1 MVVGIVVALIW
12 WPFLEL
18 LALAGILAVLFWP
31 IYQKMVKG
39 FNSEPLAA
47 IASIIIIL
55 FIVMVPLYLIG
66 QLLFNELIG
75 LYNQLKAGSAH
86 ISGSE
91 LVASLPPRWQGPAQN
106 FLADLGSKF
115 SGFAANAFQ
124 SVTAVLSNIAGFVLS
139 FFLVFFTVYYL
150 LRDGEKIKTY
160 IASVFPLSERHENV
174 LVEKLSLAINGVV
187 KGAFLV
193 ALIQGT
199 VATVGFLIF
208 GVPNPFLWGA
218 FTVLAALVPNV
229 GTSLAL
235 IPAVLYLFIMG
246 SSGSAIGLA
255 IWGALAVGTI
265 DNIVSP
271 KLIGAKA
278 KLHPLLVLFGVLGGI
293 KLFGFV
299 GFLLGPIIMAVFV
312 TLLDIY
318 REDLK
323 EYLEK

>member
-1 MVVGIVVALIW
+1 MVVSIVVALIW
-12 WPFLEL
+12 WPFLKL
-18 LALAGILAVLFWP
+18 LALAAILAVLFWP
-31 IYQKMVKG
+31 IYQKMVKA
-39 FNSEPLAA
+39 FKSEPLSA
-47 IASIIIIL
+47 IVVILIIL

-66 QLLFNELIG
+66 QLLFNEILG
-75 LYNQLKAGSAH
+75 VYSQLKAGSVH

-91 LVASLPPRWQGPAQN
+91 LVSSLPLEWQGPAQN

-115 SGFAANAFQ
+115 SAFAANAFQ
-124 SVTAVLSNIAGFVLS
+124 SVTAILSNIAGFVLS

-150 LRDGEKIKTY
+150 LRDGEKIKAY

-174 LVEKLSLAINGVV
+174 LVEKLSTSISGVV
-187 KGAFLV
+187 KGSFLV
-193 ALIQGT
+193 ALIQGA
-199 VATVGFLIF
+199 VATAGFFIF

-229 GTSLAL
+229 GTALSLV
-235 IPAVLYLFIMG
+235 PAVLYLAVTG

-271 KLIGAKA
+271 KLIGSKA

-299 GFLLGPIIMAVFV
+299 GFLLGPIIMAVFM